1 MSFDF
6 DLLIDYI
13 LIVKLKLFFERKQLE
28 NGRKLRDYDIQKEW
42 WPVIIFAYYFVVV
55 AFSQQACI
63 D

>member
-28 NGRKLRDYDIQKEW
+28 NGRKLRDYDIQKE
-42 WPVIIFAYYFVVV
+42 
-55 AFSQQACI
+55 
-63 D
+63 